1 MKINYKINLLLLVF
15 LLAQTGCQKEWLDE
29 QPLAN
34 LSESSMWKTAN
45 DAKLALIGCYQGSS
59 VGDNAYTNF
68 LLQMS
73 SSTDDSG
80 YKHGSI
86 SSVYS
91 GYFLYAA
98 ETGVIRARWLKAYT
112 SIYRC
117 NYFLQN
123 IDKVT
128 MDEAV
133 KKEYIAEV
141 RFLRAYEYFWL
152 AQWYGGVPLVTKV
165 LSIQEANSVSRN
177 TRSEIEQ
184 YVLTELTAAASDIP
198 ETRPASD
205 KGRILKGAA
214 LAVKGR
220 QQMILKQ
227 WPDAAATF
235 KSIMDLNVHAI
246 DPRFDKLFKEEGEGS
261 TEIMLQVNCIA
272 GLYGNAQHQR
282 NYHGDFYGGYQECN
296 IYQDLIDAFLMK
308 DGLPIETSPLYDPDH
323 PFDNRDP
330 RLYVTAFL
338 PSYTTFRGKLYLSN
352 PDPASPGY
360 TTSGTG
366 LIGHTGYT
374 WKKYVSENYV
384 GDWGSSGD
392 DIIWIR
398 YAEVLLSYLES
409 VLEAGQ
415 TITQAILDESINKV
429 RGRAEINMPPVT
441 ETDPAK
447 LREIVRRERRVEF
460 ATERLIRWMDIH
472 RWGIASQVI
481 NKKFYGMKLTNDPAN
496 YTKFVV
502 NEQGYKFVLDRT
514 GSYLPHNDLWPL
526 PQSELDINKN
536 LQQNPGY

>member
-59 VGDNAYTNF
+59 VGENAYTNF

-184 YVLTELTAAASDIP
+184 YVLT
-198 ETRPASD
+198 
-205 KGRILKGAA
+205 
-214 LAVKGR
+214 
-220 QQMILKQ
+220 
-227 WPDAAATF
+227 
-235 KSIMDLNVHAI
+235 
-246 DPRFDKLFKEEGEGS
+246 
-261 TEIMLQVNCIA
+261 
-272 GLYGNAQHQR
+272 
-282 NYHGDFYGGYQECN
+282 
-296 IYQDLIDAFLMK
+296 
-308 DGLPIETSPLYDPDH
+308 
-323 PFDNRDP
+323 
-330 RLYVTAFL
+330 
-338 PSYTTFRGKLYLSN
+338 
-352 PDPASPGY
+352 
-360 TTSGTG
+360 
-366 LIGHTGYT
+366 
-374 WKKYVSENYV
+374 
-384 GDWGSSGD
+384 
-392 DIIWIR
+392 
-398 YAEVLLSYLES
+398 
-409 VLEAGQ
+409 
-415 TITQAILDESINKV
+415 
-429 RGRAEINMPPVT
+429 
-441 ETDPAK
+441 
-447 LREIVRRERRVEF
+447 
-460 ATERLIRWMDIH
+460 
-472 RWGIASQVI
+472 
-481 NKKFYGMKLTNDPAN
+481 
-496 YTKFVV
+496 
-502 NEQGYKFVLDRT
+502 
-514 GSYLPHNDLWPL
+514 
-526 PQSELDINKN
+526 
-536 LQQNPGY
+536 